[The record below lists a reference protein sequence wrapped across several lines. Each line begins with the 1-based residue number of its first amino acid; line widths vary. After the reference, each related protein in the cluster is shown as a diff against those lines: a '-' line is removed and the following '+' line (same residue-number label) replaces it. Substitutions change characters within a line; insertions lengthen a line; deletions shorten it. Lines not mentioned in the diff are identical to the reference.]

1 MAIFRRGVFQNMNT
15 AEFEKLLFE
24 QDHQLLKAVE
34 LPEHE
39 SLLQTI
45 RALMPTTGIL
55 QNMFCNGFMTE
66 SVELLKHALFLY
78 EDGYFDCAFYSL
90 RQSVELMN
98 SMLLLSDDEDRLKEW
113 KAKAWFPM
121 DKAVKGL
128 LEKNNAAYSE
138 IREKIPEFFTRYDE
152 LLKAANKYIH
162 KQGFDSFYAYFGWIG
177 TNKDVEKDRTDLF
190 VKLMK
195 HAIGMILIMDIALD
209 PLSLAL
215 SDPEVDS
222 HIPFDAMTEPIPV
235 YMFEEFLSIELL
247 EKIKETDHYQT
258 IRQYFLSQEELN
270 DATYGVR
277 RYQFFDIHSL
287 TDVEKQ
293 KKYLDIFEVLML
305 RILQAGIPA
314 THFYTDY
321 DILGYSTSITPKKHI
336 TRHSSNQFEKYIGEK
351 DVPNIPWN
359 EMFISIFK
367 FLDIH
372 FVIQHNQKLND
383 TDISTVDS
391 LISDLNKQYQSLADA
406 LNTTRI

>member
-1 MAIFRRGVFQNMNT
+1 MNT
-15 AEFEKLLFE
+15 AEFEKMLLE
-24 QDHQLLKAVE
+24 QDHQLLKAVV

-45 RALMPTTGIL
+45 RALFPTTGIL

-66 SVELLKHALFLY
+66 SVELIKHALFLY

-90 RQSVELMN
+90 RQSVEIMN

-152 LLKAANKYIH
+152 LLKKANKYIH
-162 KQGFDSFYAYFGWIG
+162 KQGFDSFYAYYGWIG
-177 TNKDVEKDRTDLF
+177 TNKDAEKDRTDLF
-190 VKLMK
+190 VELMK

-235 YMFEEFLSIELL
+235 HMFEEFLSIELL
-247 EKIKETDHYQT
+247 NRIKETDHYQT
-258 IRQYFLSQEELN
+258 IRQYFLNQEELN

-287 TDVEKQ
+287 KDVEKQ
-293 KKYLDIFEVLML
+293 RKFLDIYEVLML

-336 TRHSSNQFEKYIGEK
+336 THHSSNQFEKYISEK

-372 FVIQHNQKLND
+372 FVIQHDQELND
-383 TDISTVDS
+383 TDISTIKS
-391 LISDLNKQYQSLADA
+391 LISDLNKQYQSLKDA
-406 LNTTRI
+406 QNTTRI